1 MTVAQLKAL
10 DAGGWFDPIYAGQRI
25 PTLPEFF
32 ERYRGKMKWMLEIK
46 DPGRVEERSVSLIR
60 SNDVLAETITIGSNR
75 ESLEKVKS
83 LDPEIQVGWT
93 AFEPTEENVD
103 GALAMG
109 CHHIGLRHYF
119 LTPEIIEGI
128 KARGMLVRSTNV
140 PNEAAMKHV
149 IECGAIGMTINF
161 PEKLASYLGEQ
172 EADNP

>member
-1 MTVAQLKAL
+1 
-10 DAGGWFDPIYAGQRI
+10 
-25 PTLPEFF
+25 
-32 ERYRGKMKWMLEIK
+32 
-46 DPGRVEERSVSLIR
+46 
-60 SNDVLAETITIGSNR
+60 
-75 ESLEKVKS
+75 
-83 LDPEIQVGWT
+83 
-93 AFEPTEENVD
+93 
-103 GALAMG
+103 MG

-119 LTPEIIEGI
+119 LTPEIVEGI